1 MKRFLCVLLTLLALA
16 GNCFAGEFKDRLV
29 KAQAAANPN
38 LKQVQVYIDCSSVWE
53 QKTLGEFKKVLEG
66 KFPANQFKV
75 EISPEFAAA
84 VEILRDEDPFFT
96 SSDNK
101 SLAMR
106 TQDWKKIAEQKPC
119 DYIVYC
125 KIIRGNVKS
134 KLNYNV
140 LFLTSTTKVE
150 LDSTVRVYN
159 VAKGE
164 YTYATK
170 YHTIGKSHNTTN
182 FERAERKA
190 IMDAFTNAKFNIQSI

>member
-1 MKRFLCVLLTLLALA
+1 MKKILCIVFAVLALA
-16 GNCFAGEFKDRLV
+16 STCFAGTFKDKLAKEAV
-29 KAQAAANPN
+29 DNSK
-38 LKQVQVYIDCSSVWE
+38 LKTVQVYIDCSSVWE
-53 QKTLGEFKKVLEG
+53 EKTLEEFKAALNN
-66 KFPANQFKV
+66 KFPSTQFKV
-75 EISPEFAAA
+75 DIDSEFAAA
-84 VEILRDEDPFFT
+84 VEILKDEDPFFT

-119 DYIVYC
+119 DYILYC

-150 LDSTVRVYN
+150 MDSTLRVYN

-170 YHTIGKSHNTTN
+170 YHTVGKAHNTSN
-182 FERAERKA
+182 FERAERRA
-190 IMDAFTNAKFNIQSI
+190 VMDAFINAKINAEKI